1 MFSYPSSKKVWISR
15 WEASRSGGGSSL
27 RGISIR
33 IEVFGPKEYFGQ
45 GMQKFLK
52 LKATSINVI
61 PAKAGIHKFL
71 TLLDSRW
78 SLPRT

>member
-15 WEASRSGGGSSL
+15 WEASRSGGESSL

-33 IEVFGPKEYFGQ
+33 IEKVFGPKEYFGQ

-61 PAKAGIHKFL
+61 PAQIFIGINS
-71 TLLDSRW
+71 SRN
-78 SLPRT
+78 P